1 MLQGNDVVDYIPIGR
16 QVPHT
21 ILKYSLKVP
30 MSEFNREMNV
40 ESTSY

>member
-1 MLQGNDVVDYIPIGR
+1 MLQGNDVVHCVPTST

-21 ILKYSLKVP
+21 ILKCSLHAQMIQP
-30 MSEFNREMNV
+30 YEMNV